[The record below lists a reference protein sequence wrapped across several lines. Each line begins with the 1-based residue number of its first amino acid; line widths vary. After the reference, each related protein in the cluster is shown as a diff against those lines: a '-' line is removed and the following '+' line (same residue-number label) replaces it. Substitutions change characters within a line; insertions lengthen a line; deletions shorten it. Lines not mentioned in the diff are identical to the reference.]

1 MHQKKSSMAQQSN
14 LRTDYLT
21 NGYVVVKS
29 IFAKDYIANL
39 REKMIEMSHKNPDDY
54 EFLLDEDVQNIL
66 LNDKLI
72 NVIKQILDTNK
83 LLYFGDS
90 GVVNH
95 KEPFKNRN
103 GYHNDARGEDQN
115 IPYEFEYPIIRV
127 GIYFENYK
135 DFSGGLKIKKKS
147 HKYFIFNF
155 RRILADTRRL
165 MQIFFMRTR
174 YRFSSLR
181 LGKSVN
187 LELEQGD
194 VVIWNLRTHHC
205 GTSRRLKL
213 FPKICLQPF
222 LEKLLPTYFYLPT
235 QYKENRC
242 AIFSTFAKSDLK
254 DRNILGYLNK
264 KVNLKRFNQ
273 IKSNS
278 NLLNYLN
285 KLDCELPK
293 NFS

>member
-1 MHQKKSSMAQQSN
+1 MVEQNN

-21 NGYVVVKS
+21 NGYLVIKS
-29 IFAKDYIANL
+29 IFTKEYISNL
-39 REKMIEMSHKNPDDY
+39 REKMILLSRKDPKDH
-54 EFLLDEDVQNIL
+54 EFLLDENVQNIL
-66 LNDKLI
+66 LNEKLI
-72 NVIKQILDTNK
+72 NIIKQILDTNK
-83 LLYFGDS
+83 ILYFGDS

-115 IPYEFEYPIIRV
+115 IPYELEYPIIRV
-127 GIYFENYK
+127 GIYFENSK

-155 RRILADTRRL
+155 RRILADTKRL
-165 MQIFFMRTR
+165 MQILFMKTR
-174 YRFSSLR
+174 YKLSSLR
-181 LGKSVN
+181 LGKSIN

-213 FPKICLQPF
+213 FPKMCLQPY

-235 QYKENRC
+235 QYKEDRC
-242 AIFSTFAKSDLK
+242 AIFSTFAKNDLK
-254 DRNILGYLNK
+254 NRNILGYLNK
-264 KVNLKRFNQ
+264 KINLDRLSK

-278 NLLNYLN
+278 NLLNSLN
-285 KLDCELPK
+285 KLDCELPN
-293 NFS
+293 NF

>member
-1 MHQKKSSMAQQSN
+1 MHQKKLYMVEQNN

-21 NGYVVVKS
+21 NGYLVIKS
-29 IFAKDYIANL
+29 IFTKEYISNL
-39 REKMIEMSHKNPDDY
+39 REKMILLSRKDPKDH
-54 EFLLDEDVQNIL
+54 EFLLDENVQNIL
-66 LNDKLI
+66 LNEKLI
-72 NVIKQILDTNK
+72 NIIKQILDTNK
-83 LLYFGDS
+83 ILYFGDS

-103 GYHNDARGEDQN
+103 GYHNDARNEDQN
-115 IPYEFEYPIIRV
+115 IPYELEYPIIRV
-127 GIYFENYK
+127 GIYFENSK

-155 RRILADTRRL
+155 RRILADTKRL
-165 MQIFFMRTR
+165 MQILFMKTR
-174 YRFSSLR
+174 YKLSSLR
-181 LGKSVN
+181 LGKSIN

-213 FPKICLQPF
+213 FPKMCLQPY

-235 QYKENRC
+235 QYKEDRC
-242 AIFSTFAKSDLK
+242 AIFSTFAKNDLK
-254 DRNILGYLNK
+254 NRNILGYLNK
-264 KVNLKRFNQ
+264 KINLDRLSK

-278 NLLNYLN
+278 NLLNSLN
-285 KLDCELPK
+285 KLDCELPN
-293 NFS
+293 NF

>member
-1 MHQKKSSMAQQSN
+1 MHQKKLYMVEQNN

-21 NGYVVVKS
+21 NGYLVIKS
-29 IFAKDYIANL
+29 IFTKEYISNL
-39 REKMIEMSHKNPDDY
+39 REKMILLSRKDPKDH
-54 EFLLDEDVQNIL
+54 EFLLDENVQNIL
-66 LNDKLI
+66 LNEKLVNI
-72 NVIKQILDTNK
+72 IKQILDTNK
-83 LLYFGDS
+83 ILYFGDS

-115 IPYEFEYPIIRV
+115 IPYELEYPIIRV
-127 GIYFENYK
+127 GIYFENSK

-155 RRILADTRRL
+155 RRILADTKRL
-165 MQIFFMRTR
+165 MQILFMKTR
-174 YRFSSLR
+174 YKLSSLR
-181 LGKSVN
+181 LGKSIN

-213 FPKICLQPF
+213 FPKMCLQPY

-235 QYKENRC
+235 QYKEDRC
-242 AIFSTFAKSDLK
+242 AIFSTFAKNDLK
-254 DRNILGYLNK
+254 NRNILGYLNK
-264 KVNLKRFNQ
+264 KINLDRLNK
-273 IKSNS
+273 IKSTS
-278 NLLNYLN
+278 NLLNSLN
-285 KLDCELPK
+285 KLDCELPN
-293 NFS
+293 NF

>member
-1 MHQKKSSMAQQSN
+1 MVEQNN

-21 NGYVVVKS
+21 NGYLVIKS
-29 IFAKDYIANL
+29 IFTKEYISNL
-39 REKMIEMSHKNPDDY
+39 REEMILLSHKDPNDH
-54 EFLLDEDVQNIL
+54 EFLLDENVQNIL
-66 LNDKLI
+66 LNEKLI
-72 NVIKQILDTNK
+72 NIIKQILDTNK
-83 LLYFGDS
+83 ILYFGDS

-103 GYHNDARGEDQN
+103 GYHNDARNEDQN
-115 IPYEFEYPIIRV
+115 IPYELEYPIIRV
-127 GIYFENYK
+127 GIYFENSK

-155 RRILADTRRL
+155 RRILADTKRL
-165 MQIFFMRTR
+165 MQILFTKTR
-174 YRFSSLR
+174 YKLSSLR
-181 LGKSVN
+181 LGKGIN

-213 FPKICLQPF
+213 FPKMCLQPY

-235 QYKENRC
+235 QYKEDRC
-242 AIFSTFAKSDLK
+242 AIFSTFAKNDLK
-254 DRNILGYLNK
+254 NRNILGYLNK
-264 KVNLKRFNQ
+264 KINLNRLNK

-278 NLLNYLN
+278 NLLNSLN
-285 KLDCELPK
+285 KLNCELPNK
-293 NFS
+293 F

>member
-1 MHQKKSSMAQQSN
+1 MHQKKLYMVEQNN

-21 NGYVVVKS
+21 NGYLVIKS
-29 IFAKDYIANL
+29 IFTKEYISNL
-39 REKMIEMSHKNPDDY
+39 REKMILLSRKDPKDH
-54 EFLLDEDVQNIL
+54 EFLLDENVQNIL
-66 LNDKLI
+66 LNEKLVNI
-72 NVIKQILDTNK
+72 IKQILDTNK
-83 LLYFGDS
+83 ILYFGDS

-115 IPYEFEYPIIRV
+115 IPYELEYPIIRV
-127 GIYFENYK
+127 GIYFENSK

-155 RRILADTRRL
+155 RRILADTKRL
-165 MQIFFMRTR
+165 MQILFMKTR
-174 YRFSSLR
+174 YKLSSLR
-181 LGKSVN
+181 LGKSIN

-213 FPKICLQPF
+213 FPKMCLQPY

-235 QYKENRC
+235 QYKEDRC
-242 AIFSTFAKSDLK
+242 AIFSTFAKNDLK
-254 DRNILGYLNK
+254 NRNILGYLNK
-264 KVNLKRFNQ
+264 KIN
-273 IKSNS
+273 
-278 NLLNYLN
+278 
-285 KLDCELPK
+285 
-293 NFS
+293 

>member
-1 MHQKKSSMAQQSN
+1 MVEQNN

-21 NGYVVVKS
+21 NGYLVIKS
-29 IFAKDYIANL
+29 IFTKEYISNL
-39 REKMIEMSHKNPDDY
+39 REEMILLSHKDPNDH
-54 EFLLDEDVQNIL
+54 EFLLDENVQNIL
-66 LNDKLI
+66 LNEKLI
-72 NVIKQILDTNK
+72 NIIKQILDTNK
-83 LLYFGDS
+83 ILYFGDS

-103 GYHNDARGEDQN
+103 GYHNDARNEDQN
-115 IPYEFEYPIIRV
+115 IPYELEYPIIRV
-127 GIYFENYK
+127 GIYFENSK

-155 RRILADTRRL
+155 RRILADTKRL
-165 MQIFFMRTR
+165 MQILFTKTR
-174 YRFSSLR
+174 YKLSSLR
-181 LGKSVN
+181 LGKGIN

-213 FPKICLQPF
+213 FPKMCLQPY

-235 QYKENRC
+235 QYKEDRC
-242 AIFSTFAKSDLK
+242 AIFSTFAKNDLK
-254 DRNILGYLNK
+254 NRNILGYLNK
-264 KVNLKRFNQ
+264 KINLNRLNK

-278 NLLNYLN
+278 NLLNSLN
-285 KLDCELPK
+285 KLNCELPN
-293 NFS
+293 NF

>member
-1 MHQKKSSMAQQSN
+1 MHQKKLYMVEQNN

-21 NGYVVVKS
+21 NGYLVIKS
-29 IFAKDYIANL
+29 IFTKEYISNL
-39 REKMIEMSHKNPDDY
+39 REKMILLSRKDPKDH
-54 EFLLDEDVQNIL
+54 EFLLDENVQNIL
-66 LNDKLI
+66 LNEKLVNI
-72 NVIKQILDTNK
+72 IKQILDTNK
-83 LLYFGDS
+83 ILYFGDS

-115 IPYEFEYPIIRV
+115 IPYELEYPLIRV
-127 GIYFENYK
+127 GIYFENSK

-155 RRILADTRRL
+155 RRILADTKRL
-165 MQIFFMRTR
+165 MQILFMKTR
-174 YRFSSLR
+174 YKLSSLR
-181 LGKSVN
+181 LGKSIN

-213 FPKICLQPF
+213 FPKMCLQPY

-235 QYKENRC
+235 QYKEDRC
-242 AIFSTFAKSDLK
+242 AIFSTFAKKDLK
-254 DRNILGYLNK
+254 NRNILGYLNK
-264 KVNLKRFNQ
+264 KINLDRLNK

-278 NLLNYLN
+278 NLLNSLN
-285 KLDCELPK
+285 KLDCELPN
-293 NFS
+293 NF

>member
-1 MHQKKSSMAQQSN
+1 MHQKKLYMVEQNN

-21 NGYVVVKS
+21 NGYLVIKS
-29 IFAKDYIANL
+29 IFTKEYISNL
-39 REKMIEMSHKNPDDY
+39 REKMILLSRKDPKDH
-54 EFLLDEDVQNIL
+54 EFLLDENVQNIL
-66 LNDKLI
+66 LNEKLI
-72 NVIKQILDTNK
+72 NIIKQILDTNK
-83 LLYFGDS
+83 ILYFGDS

-115 IPYEFEYPIIRV
+115 IPYELEYPIIRV
-127 GIYFENYK
+127 GIYFENSK

-155 RRILADTRRL
+155 RRILADTKRL
-165 MQIFFMRTR
+165 MQILFMKTR
-174 YRFSSLR
+174 YKLSSLR
-181 LGKSVN
+181 LGKSIN

-213 FPKICLQPF
+213 FPKMCLQPY

-235 QYKENRC
+235 QYKEDRC
-242 AIFSTFAKSDLK
+242 AIFSTFAKNDLK
-254 DRNILGYLNK
+254 NRNILGYLNK
-264 KVNLKRFNQ
+264 KINLDRLSK

-278 NLLNYLN
+278 NLLNSLN
-285 KLDCELPK
+285 KLDCELPN
-293 NFS
+293 NF

>member
-1 MHQKKSSMAQQSN
+1 MHQKKLYMVEQNN

-21 NGYVVVKS
+21 NGYLVIKS
-29 IFAKDYIANL
+29 IFTKEYISNL
-39 REKMIEMSHKNPDDY
+39 REKMILLSRKDPKDH
-54 EFLLDEDVQNIL
+54 EFLLDENVQNIL
-66 LNDKLI
+66 LNEKLI
-72 NVIKQILDTNK
+72 NIIKQILDTNK
-83 LLYFGDS
+83 ILYFGDS

-115 IPYEFEYPIIRV
+115 IPYELEYPIIRV
-127 GIYFENYK
+127 GIYFENSK

-155 RRILADTRRL
+155 RRILADTKRL
-165 MQIFFMRTR
+165 MQILFMKTR
-174 YRFSSLR
+174 YKLSSLR
-181 LGKSVN
+181 LGKSIN

-213 FPKICLQPF
+213 FPKMCLQPY

-235 QYKENRC
+235 QYKEDRC
-242 AIFSTFAKSDLK
+242 AIFSTFAKNDLK
-254 DRNILGYLNK
+254 NRNILGYLNK
-264 KVNLKRFNQ
+264 KINLDRLNK

-278 NLLNYLN
+278 NLLNSLN
-285 KLDCELPK
+285 KLDCELPN
-293 NFS
+293 NF

>member
-1 MHQKKSSMAQQSN
+1 MHQKKLYMVEQNN

-21 NGYVVVKS
+21 NGYLVIKS
-29 IFAKDYIANL
+29 IFTKEYISNL
-39 REKMIEMSHKNPDDY
+39 REKMILLSRKDPKDH
-54 EFLLDEDVQNIL
+54 EFLLDENVQNIL
-66 LNDKLI
+66 LNEKLVNI
-72 NVIKQILDTNK
+72 IKQILDTNK
-83 LLYFGDS
+83 ILYFGDS

-115 IPYEFEYPIIRV
+115 IPYELEYPIIRV
-127 GIYFENYK
+127 GIYFENSK

-155 RRILADTRRL
+155 RRILADTKRL
-165 MQIFFMRTR
+165 MQILFMKTR
-174 YRFSSLR
+174 YKLSSLR
-181 LGKSVN
+181 LGKSIN

-213 FPKICLQPF
+213 FPKMCLQPY

-235 QYKENRC
+235 QYKEDRC
-242 AIFSTFAKSDLK
+242 AIFSTFAKNDLK
-254 DRNILGYLNK
+254 NRNILGYLNK
-264 KVNLKRFNQ
+264 KINLDRLNK

-278 NLLNYLN
+278 NLLNSLN
-285 KLDCELPK
+285 KLDCELPN
-293 NFS
+293 NF

>member
-1 MHQKKSSMAQQSN
+1 MHQKKLYMVEQNN

-21 NGYVVVKS
+21 NGYLVIKS
-29 IFAKDYIANL
+29 IFTKEYISNL
-39 REKMIEMSHKNPDDY
+39 REKMILLSRKDPKDH
-54 EFLLDEDVQNIL
+54 EFLLDENVQNIL
-66 LNDKLI
+66 LNEKLI
-72 NVIKQILDTNK
+72 NIIKQILDTNK
-83 LLYFGDS
+83 ILYFGDS

-115 IPYEFEYPIIRV
+115 IPYELEYPIIRV

-155 RRILADTRRL
+155 RRILADTKRL
-165 MQIFFMRTR
+165 MQILFMKTR
-174 YRFSSLR
+174 YKLSSLR
-181 LGKSVN
+181 LGKSIN

-213 FPKICLQPF
+213 FPKMCLQPY

-235 QYKENRC
+235 QYKEDRC
-242 AIFSTFAKSDLK
+242 AIFSTFAKNDLK
-254 DRNILGYLNK
+254 NRNILGYLNK
-264 KVNLKRFNQ
+264 KINLDRLSK

-278 NLLNYLN
+278 NLLNSLN
-285 KLDCELPK
+285 KLDCELPN
-293 NFS
+293 NF